1 MADLKMLAIDLG
13 ATSGRGI
20 IGTYDGKKMT
30 LEENHRFDDSSSY
43 VAGTLQW
50 NIVDIFENIKTSIKQ
65 AGSTIKSIGI
75 DTWGVDYALLG
86 SDGRMVSSP
95 VNYRDGRTDDIISY
109 ADKFMTKSELY
120 QATGIQCMNFNTI
133 YQLLSDMR
141 TNPKLIESADSF
153 LMIPDLLNYFLT
165 GNKFNEYTNAT
176 TGALIDPKTGD
187 WAYDVIKK
195 HGIPTHIFG
204 KIIQPGTRVG
214 KLTQQI
220 RNEVGDIDADVISV
234 ASHDTAS
241 AIMAVPAKGEDFVYI
256 SSGTWS
262 LMGTELKKPI
272 ITAETEHFNVT
283 NEGGAYNKIC
293 FLKNIMG
300 LWIHTECRRDFARMD
315 GYKTSYDELAE
326 LAAKSEPM
334 RSIIDPDDVIFTPP
348 GNMTKRIAD
357 YCKRTGQPV
366 PETKGQFVRCVFD
379 SLALRYR
386 DTLLNIEKI
395 TGKKTPFINVI
406 GGGSKETLLNKFT
419 ADCCKI
425 PVYAG
430 PSEATAIG
438 NLVSQAIAMGEIKDL
453 AEAREMISDSF
464 GVQEYLPDES
474 TGAIWDAGY
483 EKFLKLTKSNN

>member
-20 IGTYDGKKMT
+20 VGSYDGKKLT
-30 LEENHRFDDSSSY
+30 LAENHRFDDSSSY
-43 VAGTLQW
+43 MAGTLQW
-50 NIVDIFENIKTSIKQ
+50 NVMDIFENIKQSVKL
-65 AGSTIKSIGI
+65 AGSEIKSIGI
-75 DTWGVDYALLG
+75 DTWGVDYALIG
-86 SDGRMVSSP
+86 KDGRMVSSP
-95 VNYRDGRTDDIISY
+95 VNYRDSRTDDIMEY
-109 ADKFMTKSELY
+109 ANKYMSRSELY
-120 QATGIQCMNFNTI
+120 QATGIQNMNFNTI

-141 TNPKLIESADSF
+141 TNPALIDTAETI
-153 LMIPDLLNYFLT
+153 LMMPDLFNYLLT
-165 GNKFNEYTNAT
+165 GQKFNEYTNAT

-187 WAYDVIKK
+187 WAYDVIRK

-204 KIIQPGTRVG
+204 KIIQPGTKVG
-214 KLTQQI
+214 KLTDKI
-220 RNEVGDIDADVISV
+220 KAEVGNIDADVISV

-262 LMGTELKKPI
+262 LMGTELNKPI
-272 ITAETEHFNVT
+272 INKETELYNIT
-283 NEGGAYNKIC
+283 NEGGAYGKIC

-300 LWIHTECRRDFARMD
+300 LWIHTECRRDFAKQD
-315 GYKTSYDELAE
+315 GYKTSYDDLAE
-326 LAAKSEPM
+326 MGAASEPM

-357 YCKRTGQPV
+357 YCRKTGQPV

-395 TGKKTPFINVI
+395 TGKKTPFINII

-419 ADCCKI
+419 ADCCGI

-430 PSEATAIG
+430 PNEATAIG
-438 NLVSQAIAMGEIKDL
+438 NLVSQAIALGEIKDL
-453 AEAREMISDSF
+453 KEARAMISDSF
-464 GVQEYLPDES
+464 DVQCYEPDAS
-474 TGAIWDAGY
+474 TRAIWDTGY
-483 EKFLKLTKSNN
+483 EKFLKLTSKA

>member
-20 IGTYDGKKMT
+20 VGTYDGKKLT

-43 VAGTLQW
+43 LAGTLQW
-50 NIVDIFENIKTSIKQ
+50 NVMDIFENIKTSIKN
-65 AGSTIKSIGI
+65 AGPSIKSIGI
-75 DTWGVDYALLG
+75 DTWGVDYALIG
-86 SDGRMVSSP
+86 KDGRMVSSP
-95 VNYRDGRTDDIISY
+95 VNYRDSRTSDIMEY
-109 ADKFMTKSELY
+109 AEKFMSKSDLY
-120 QATGIQCMNFNTI
+120 QATGIQSMNFNTI
-133 YQLLSDMR
+133 YQLLADMR
-141 TNPKLIESADSF
+141 SNPKLLESADSF
-153 LMIPDLLNYFLT
+153 LMMPDLLNYFLT

-187 WAYDVIKK
+187 WAYDVLKK
-195 HGIPTHIFG
+195 HGIPSHIFG
-204 KIIQPGTRVG
+204 KIIQPGTKVG
-214 KLTQQI
+214 KLLPQI
-220 RNEVGDIDADVISV
+220 KSEVGDIDADVLSV

-262 LMGTELKKPI
+262 LMGTELKAPI
-272 ITAETEHFNVT
+272 VNKETELYNVT
-283 NEGGAYNKIC
+283 NEGGANNRIC

-300 LWIHTECRRDFARMD
+300 LWIHTECRRDFAKMD
-315 GYKTSYDELAE
+315 GYKTSYDDLAE
-326 LAAKSEPM
+326 MGAKSEPM

-386 DTLLNIEKI
+386 NTLESIEKI
-395 TGKKTPFINVI
+395 TGKKTPFINII
-406 GGGSKETLLNKFT
+406 GGGSKETVLNKFT
-419 ADCCKI
+419 ADCCGI

-430 PSEATAIG
+430 PTEATAIG

-453 AEAREMISDSF
+453 AQARLMIADSF
-464 GVQEYLPDES
+464 GVECYEPDLAS
-474 TGAIWDAGY
+474 KSVWDAGY
-483 EKFLKLTKSNN
+483 EKFLKLTNNI

>member
-1 MADLKMLAIDLG
+1 MANLKMLAIDLG

-20 IGTYDGKKMT
+20 VGSYDGKKLT
-30 LEENHRFDDSSSY
+30 LEENHRFDDSSTY
-43 VAGTLQW
+43 MAGTLQW
-50 NIVDIFENIKTSIKQ
+50 NVMDIFENIKQSIKL
-65 AGSTIKSIGI
+65 AGSDIKSIGI
-75 DTWGVDYALLG
+75 DTWGVDYALIG
-86 SDGRMVSSP
+86 KDGRMVSSP
-95 VNYRDGRTDDIISY
+95 VNYRDSRTDDIMEY
-109 ADKFMTKSELY
+109 ANKYMSRSELY
-120 QATGIQCMNFNTI
+120 QATGIQNMNFNTI

-141 TNPKLIESADSF
+141 TNPDLINSADTM
-153 LMIPDLLNYFLT
+153 LMMPDFLNYLLT
-165 GNKFNEYTNAT
+165 GQRFNEYTNAT

-187 WAYDVIKK
+187 WAYNVIKK

-204 KIIQPGTRVG
+204 KIIQPGTKVG
-214 KLTQQI
+214 KLTDKV
-220 RNEVGDIDADVISV
+220 RAEVGDINADVISV

-241 AIMAVPAKGEDFVYI
+241 AIMAVPAKGDDFVYI

-262 LMGTELKKPI
+262 LMGTELNAPI
-272 ITAETEHFNVT
+272 INKETESYNIT
-283 NEGGAYNKIC
+283 NEGGAYGKIC

-300 LWIHTECRRDFARMD
+300 LWIHTECRRDFAKQD
-315 GYKTSYDELAE
+315 GYKTSYDD
-326 LAAKSEPM
+326 LAAMGQASEPM
-334 RSIIDPDDVIFTPP
+334 RSLINPDDVIFTPP

-357 YCKRTGQPV
+357 YCKKTGQPI

-419 ADCCKI
+419 ADSCGI

-438 NLVSQAIAMGEIKDL
+438 NLVSQAIALGEIKDL
-453 AEAREMISDSF
+453 KEARAMIADSF
-464 GVQEYLPDES
+464 DVQCYEPDAK
-474 TGAIWDAGY
+474 TKAIWDEGY
-483 EKFLKLTKSNN
+483 ERFKKLP

>member
-20 IGTYDGKKMT
+20 VGTYDGKKLT

-43 VAGTLQW
+43 MAGALQW
-50 NIVDIFENIKTSIKQ
+50 NVMDIFENIKTSIKN
-65 AGSTIKSIGI
+65 AGPSIKSIGI

-86 SDGRMVSSP
+86 KDGRMVSSP
-95 VNYRDGRTDDIISY
+95 MNYRDSRTDDIMQY
-109 ADKFMTKSELY
+109 AEKFMSKSDLY
-120 QATGIQCMNFNTI
+120 QATGIQSMNFNTV
-133 YQLLSDMR
+133 YQLLADMR
-141 TNPKLIESADSF
+141 SNPKLLESADSF
-153 LMIPDLLNYFLT
+153 LMMPDLLNYFLT

-176 TGALIDPKTGD
+176 TGALIDPFTGD
-187 WAYDVIKK
+187 WAYDVMKK

-204 KIIQPGTRVG
+204 KIIQPGTKVG
-214 KLTQQI
+214 KLLPQI
-220 RNEVGDIDADVISV
+220 KNEVGDIDADVLSV

-272 ITAETEHFNVT
+272 VTKETELYNVT
-283 NEGGAYNKIC
+283 NEGGANNRIC

-300 LWIHTECRRDFARMD
+300 LWIHTECRRDFAKKD
-315 GYKTSYDELAE
+315 GFKTSYDDLAE
-326 LAAKSEPM
+326 MGAKSEPM
-334 RSIIDPDDVIFTPP
+334 RSLIDPDDVIFTPP
-348 GNMTKRIAD
+348 GNMTGRIAD

-366 PETKGQFVRCVFD
+366 PETKGQFVRCVFE

-386 DTLLNIEKI
+386 NTLESIEMI
-395 TGKKTPFINVI
+395 TGKKTPFINII

-419 ADCCKI
+419 ADCCGI

-430 PSEATAIG
+430 PTEATAIG

-453 AEAREMISDSF
+453 AEARLMISDSF
-464 GVQEYLPDES
+464 GVECYEPDAS
-474 TGAIWDAGY
+474 VKSVWDAGY
-483 EKFLKLTKSNN
+483 EKFLKLTNKD